1 VNKAL
6 NGCLQAAGR
15 GRTAVVTSINET
27 ALSGNVY
34 CIVESSSATTTSHS
48 FLARRALLLLPLPLP
63 VMGKSLTQISNLHF
77 SSRLKSSKDKSQI

>member
-6 NGCLQAAGR
+6 NGCLQAGGR

-48 FLARRALLLLPLPLP
+48 FLARRALLLLPLP
-63 VMGKSLTQISNLHF
+63 VMGKSLTQISNMHF